1 MAIGAPAGCVH
12 DYLFLLVVCIVH
24 LLLSNADL
32 PHNHIQI
39 WSSYQPQA
47 KVLAI
52 ICHVTTKRTNEQW
65 LAELQPE
72 NPNYETAVSDLN
84 VLLTKGLKRGLLA
97 RVKTA
102 APEFDTQAEDFAQ
115 EAVLKILEKIDSF
128 AGRSQFTTWA
138 HKIAISV
145 ALTELRRKR
154 WQDSSLD
161 GLTESDGGGAYTPS
175 FVADEAPTP
184 EHRTAQAELLTY
196 VQGLIEH
203 DLTDRQRTALVD
215 SVIQGKTTDQIA
227 RKLEMKPNAV
237 YKLLHDARMKLK
249 NRLAQDGYTPGD
261 ILQAFD

>member
-1 MAIGAPAGCVH
+1 M
-12 DYLFLLVVCIVH
+12 
-24 LLLSNADL
+24 
-32 PHNHIQI
+32 
-39 WSSYQPQA
+39 
-47 KVLAI
+47 
-52 ICHVTTKRTNEQW
+52 TTKRTNEQW

-72 NPNYETAVSDLN
+72 DPNYETAVSDLST
-84 VLLTKGLKRGLLA
+84 LLTNGLRRGLLA
-97 RVKTA
+97 RVKTP

-115 EAVLKILEKIDSF
+115 EAVLKILEKLDTF

-161 GLTESDGGGAYTPS
+161 GLTESDGGGDYTPS

-184 EHRTAQAELLTY
+184 EHRTARVELLTY
-196 VQGLIEH
+196 VQGLIEN

-215 SVIQGKTTDQIA
+215 SVIQGKTTNQIA
-227 RKLEMKPNAV
+227 RNLDMKPNAV

-249 NRLAQDGYTPGD
+249 KRLAQDGYTPGD